1 MPTIVA
7 LGEMLIDFAPVAA
20 DAAGYPTLKAQPG
33 GAPCNFLAA
42 LQKYGCSTAM
52 IGKVGDDR
60 FGRLL
65 IQTAADCGIETRGII
80 KDAAAFTTMA
90 FVTLDAEGHREF
102 SFARKPGADT
112 CLTEHEVDYSLI
124 DDCRVFHF
132 GTLSLTDEPARTATQ
147 RAVAYAKAQGKLIS
161 FDPNLRKLL
170 WPDGAAAAT
179 QMEWGLHQADIVK
192 ISDEEVDFLWHTTP
206 AAAAQ
211 KLLREYGGPE
221 YDFRIRETQTYE
233 LIEDVALLR
242 SEVGVLYLNK
252 DNETVL
258 RKVIREH
265 DLQFTP
271 LFTAKP
277 HVFVSASSPLA
288 AKPAVTL
295 DDLAPYPR
303 LSYEQGEHNA
313 FYFSEEILSTRDSKK
328 DILVS
333 DRATLFN
340 LLIGLNGYTICSGV
354 ISESLNG
361 PNIVAVPLLVDDAM
375 QIGYLTHKQVQP
387 GLFGK
392 RYIEILQKHTAQ

>member
-1 MPTIVA
+1 M
-7 LGEMLIDFAPVAA
+7 
-20 DAAGYPTLKAQPG
+20 TLQQ
-33 GAPCNFLAA
+33 LR
-42 LQKYGCSTAM
+42 YVTA
-52 IGKVGDDR
+52 I
-60 FGRLL
+60 
-65 IQTAADCGIETRGII
+65 
-80 KDAAAFTTMA
+80 
-90 FVTLDAEGHREF
+90 AE
-102 SFARKPGADT
+102 A
-112 CLTEHEVDYSLI
+112 
-124 DDCRVFHF
+124 
-132 GTLSLTDEPARTATQ
+132 GTLSEAARRFYIAQPSLTASLRELEEELGLTIFRRTNRGAVLTPEGEEFLGYARQ
-147 RAVAYAKAQGKLIS
+147 VLAQMDLMEEKYL
-161 FDPNLRKLL
+161 
-170 WPDGAAAAT
+170 GAAPVKHQFCVST
-179 QMEWGLHQADIVK
+179 QHYSFAVEAFV
-192 ISDEEVDFLWHTTP
+192 E
-206 AAAAQ
+206 
-211 KLLREYGGPE
+211 LLREYGGPE

-265 DLQFTP
+265 DLQFT
-271 LFTAKP
+271 P

>member
-90 FVTLDAEGHREF
+90 FVTLDAEGNREF

-124 DDCRVFHF
+124 DTCRVFHF

-147 RAVAYAKAQGKLIS
+147 KAVAYAKTRGKLIS
-161 FDPNLRKLL
+161 FDPNLRKPL
-170 WPDGAAAAT
+170 WPDDAAAAT

-211 KLLREYGGPE
+211 KLLREYGVRLVYVTMGPGVLFCQPQRQRHDRLPHRHPCVGYHGSRGYLRRKCHE
-221 YDFRIRETQTYE
+221 PAVEARQSPGSAVGRG
-233 LIEDVALLR
+233 DVRHHPLRLLR
-242 SEVGVLYLNK
+242 RQPLHPPPRRNQQHPGGAGSAQAYTAGVMPKAVSTPNS
-252 DNETVL
+252 
-258 RKVIREH
+258 RKKIATRYSPFN
-265 DLQFTP
+265 LQM
-271 LFTAKP
+271 
-277 HVFVSASSPLA
+277 VSNHGGFLVSPL
-288 AKPAVTL
+288 TF
-295 DDLAPYPR
+295 R
-303 LSYEQGEHNA
+303 
-313 FYFSEEILSTRDSKK
+313 
-328 DILVS
+328 
-333 DRATLFN
+333 
-340 LLIGLNGYTICSGV
+340 
-354 ISESLNG
+354 
-361 PNIVAVPLLVDDAM
+361 
-375 QIGYLTHKQVQP
+375 
-387 GLFGK
+387 
-392 RYIEILQKHTAQ
+392 